1 MLRGIVS
8 ESVITNESR
17 IREKAAEQEYFDQAL
32 AARDEAETA
41 MSPVNWSAGTAAER
55 RAFQKAAQRRA
66 MYSPDEPVA
75 FGRMDMED
83 GETYY
88 VGKAAVHDPERNLLV
103 INWQMPI
110 AAGYNQ
116 ATAAD
121 PCGLSR
127 KRAFDAPKSR
137 IRSFDDLVFR
147 ELAARVAELDGP
159 VGMDDALL
167 RSMSEKRS
175 GTMRDIVSTI
185 QAAQDKIVREDREQ
199 LLIVQGGPGTGKTA
213 VALHRVSWLLFTY
226 RDDIEPKDILI
237 VGPNPTFT
245 SYIRRV
251 LPDLGDHDV
260 AQASLPELLAPGV
273 DVAATEAAEVAIVKG
288 KASMADVL
296 AEALNDR
303 IREPADT
310 VRVQQRNSGS
320 FFILPVHQVVEKIR
334 ELRSDIYLVGRA
346 KLRRALLDMCLA
358 SAIFSRASAEDLVD
372 PKSLESALERLWPQ
386 LSPQQFLRELL
397 GSRERLLRAAGAAL
411 TGAEIQLLY
420 RPSADRVGDEPWTL
434 ADLAL
439 LDEASELLKGEPDL
453 FQHIVID
460 EAQDLSEMQLGCIRR
475 RSQNGSITVVGDIA
489 QSTGPYATDSWE
501 RAREML
507 ASKLP
512 AIQRDLEHG
521 YRVPREVF
529 ELAGPVLAVA
539 APGVSQPRI
548 VRDVEVGPRLIDIDA
563 DSLCGR
569 LEELVSEHSGKG
581 RFVGVIAPEP
591 YFEAI
596 RKVFKSEDVQWSE
609 ASNGDLNSSINLV
622 TPAESKGLE
631 FDAVIVLDPQ
641 RIVELEHG
649 FRLLYIAL
657 TRTTK
662 WLDILYPT
670 GTLPEVLGGITPADP
685 GGVDG
690 DSAEENIETGS
701 AEEELPES
709 VPVVER
715 DRAPNESAVSGSN
728 SSVEERGAVQL
739 SSTERRLVEMNARIY
754 ADEILASVHPKLV
767 AAVVDE
773 VARMVADSLRMQ
785 NAPAGI

>member
-1 MLRGIVS
+1 
-8 ESVITNESR
+8 
-17 IREKAAEQEYFDQAL
+17 
-32 AARDEAETA
+32 
-41 MSPVNWSAGTAAER
+41 
-55 RAFQKAAQRRA
+55 
-66 MYSPDEPVA
+66 
-75 FGRMDMED
+75 
-83 GETYY
+83 
-88 VGKAAVHDPERNLLV
+88 LV
-103 INWQMPI
+103 
-110 AAGYNQ
+110 
-116 ATAAD
+116 
-121 PCGLSR
+121 
-127 KRAFDAPKSR
+127 
-137 IRSFDDLVFR
+137 
-147 ELAARVAELDGP
+147 
-159 VGMDDALL
+159 
-167 RSMSEKRS
+167 
-175 GTMRDIVSTI
+175 
-185 QAAQDKIVREDREQ
+185 
-199 LLIVQGGPGTGKTA
+199 
-213 VALHRVSWLLFTY
+213 
-226 RDDIEPKDILI
+226 

-260 AQASLPELLAPGV
+260 AQASLPELLASGV
-273 DVAATEAAEVAIVKG
+273 DVAAAEAVEVAVLKG
-288 KASMADVL
+288 RASMADVL

-303 IREPADT
+303 IREPSDS

-320 FFILPVHQVVEKIR
+320 YFILPVQQVTEKIR

-346 KLRRALLDMCLA
+346 KLRRALLEMCLA
-358 SAIFSRASAEDLVD
+358 NAIFSRASAEELVD

-397 GSRERLLRAAGAAL
+397 GSRERLLRAAGSSL

-420 RPSADRVGDEPWTL
+420 RPSADRVGEEPWTV

-439 LDEASELLKGEPDL
+439 LDEASELLKGEPEL

-548 VRDVEVGPRLIDIDA
+548 VRDAEVGPRLIEADA
-563 DSLCGR
+563 ERLAVR

-581 RFVGVIAPEP
+581 RFVGVIAPESH
-591 YFEAI
+591 FEAI
-596 RKVFKSEDVQWSE
+596 RKVFRAEDVQWSE
-609 ASNGDLNSSINLV
+609 ASHGDLNSSINLV

-631 FDAVIVLDPQ
+631 FDAVILLDPQ

-662 WLDILYPT
+662 WLDILYPA
-670 GTLPEVLGGITPADP
+670 GALPEVLGGIAPSDP
-685 GGVDG
+685 ISVETKP
-690 DSAEENIETGS
+690 AEENIGG
-701 AEEELPES
+701 EEEVLPDS
-709 VPVVER
+709 VPVDDE
-715 DRAPNESAVSGSN
+715 APRTATAPVVSGIRPSAG
-728 SSVEERGAVQL
+728 EQGAPQL
-739 SSTERRLVEMNARIY
+739 SSTERRIVEMNARIY
-754 ADEILASVHPKLV
+754 ADEILSSIHPKLV
-767 AAVVDE
+767 AAVVNE
-773 VARMVADSLRMQ
+773 VARMVAE
-785 NAPAGI
+785 AGRG